1 VKANLESLRRPVVS
15 ALLGLAAI
23 FLAGQAAAATLDDV
37 RARGTLRCGI
47 HTGLAGFAA
56 LDQDGAWRGFDAD
69 YCRAIAAAIFD
80 DPEAVVFVPLGT
92 AERFA
97 ALREG
102 DIDVLARTTAS
113 TMARETTL
121 GLNFAGTNFYDGQ
134 AFLVPR
140 SLGIASLLELSGASI
155 CVQGSTS
162 GQETLAGFFAA
173 NHMQYRPVVFARADE
188 AVAAYASGQCL
199 ALTGDASTLYALR
212 LGLAN
217 PGAHA
222 VLPEIISKEPLGLVV
237 REGDERWFDVVRW
250 VHFALLDAEELGVTA
265 GNVSSSLGSE
275 NQDVQRL
282 LGVEGG
288 FGQSLGL
295 SADWAFR
302 VIRWMGNYGEV
313 FERNLGTRSP
323 IGMPRGL
330 NALWNEGGLQYAPA
344 IR

>member
-1 VKANLESLRRPVVS
+1 VKATLDSLQRLFVGVV
-15 ALLGLAAI
+15 LGLAA
-23 FLAGQAAAATLDDV
+23 FLLAGQAAAATLDDV
-37 RARGTLRCGI
+37 RARGALRCGI

-56 LDQDGAWRGFDAD
+56 LDRDGAWRGFDVD

-80 DPEAVVFVPLGT
+80 DPDAVVFVPLGAT
-92 AERFA
+92 ERFS
-97 ALREG
+97 ALRDSE
-102 DIDVLARTTAS
+102 IDVLARTTAW

-155 CVQGSTS
+155 CVQGSTPAE
-162 GQETLAGFFAA
+162 ETLATFFAA
-173 NHMQYRPVVFARADE
+173 NHMQYQPVVLARADE
-188 AVAAYASGQCL
+188 AVGAYASSQCL
-199 ALTGDASTLYALR
+199 ALTGDASVLYATR

-237 REGDERWFDVVRW
+237 REGDERWFDIVRW

-265 GNVSSSLGSE
+265 GNASSSLGSE
-275 NQDVQRL
+275 NQDIQRL

-295 SADWAFR
+295 DADWAYR
-302 VIRWMGNYGEV
+302 VIRWMGNYGEI
-313 FERNLGTRSP
+313 FERNLGAGSP
-323 IGMPRGL
+323 IGMARGL
-330 NALWNEGGLQYAPA
+330 NALWTEGGLQYAPA